1 MDTQRDAG
9 AMALFEY
16 VMLDHCVNRGYVEK
30 KNDKLISYALQVQ
43 LNTFCYVNYWPQ
55 KYMW

>member
-9 AMALFEY
+9 ATALFEY

-43 LNTFCYVNYWPQ
+43 LNTFCYVNY
-55 KYMW
+55 